1 MSIFKKNEKFGYQP
15 IQKVIPV
22 KIKKNVIISKQLHYK
37 YVLPEGFAVE
47 DHSGR
52 DRWDGKKDYTEF
64 AATSCRGARISVNI
78 TPNDFPESMRHS
90 WDSSEKRI
98 TAAIIKGIFV
108 DADVTQIE
116 YRDFLGLNCAHYEG
130 IVNKKCQD
138 GHMLYME
145 EYIYCAPCCMVAFT
159 ATCEEYENYNI
170 YRAFDNFTRI

>member
-1 MSIFKKNEKFGYQP
+1 MGIFKKDEKLGYQP

-52 DRWDGKKDYTEF
+52 DKWDGKKDYTEF
-64 AATSCRGARISVNI
+64 AATYRGARISVNI
-78 TPNDFPESMRHS
+78 IPNDFPESMRHS

-98 TAAIIKGIFV
+98 TAAIIKSIYV
-108 DADVTQIE
+108 DADVNQIE
-116 YRDFLGLNCAHYEG
+116 YRDFLGLNCAHYGG
-130 IVNKKCQD
+130 ITNKKCSD

-145 EYIYCAPCCMVAFT
+145 QYIYCAPCCMVTFV
-159 ATCEEYENYNI
+159 ATSEEYENYNI
-170 YRAFDNFTRI
+170 YRAFDNFTKI